1 MFTMQEFEKAS
12 LGGIERS
19 ILFSLSKNPVSYS
32 IALMNNKDKGSRIE
46 MMIYNRLLASGFDA
60 KYIGGKYDILLN
72 NLFRV
77 EVKCATIRQSNE
89 YIVQKVKPEHFD
101 LILMVFIAPDRQE
114 IKWSTQECV
123 YDWAKDRARG
133 IEGYSIIFNSDIVN
147 HNFVYSNGYNTFL
160 REYSWQNECVT

>member
-12 LGGIERS
+12 LGEIERAV
-19 ILFSLSKNPVSYS
+19 LFSISKNPVSYS

-46 MMIYNRLLASGFDA
+46 TMIYNRLLASGFNVQ
-60 KYIGGKYDILLN
+60 YIGGKYDILLN

-77 EVKCATIRQSNE
+77 EVKCATIRQSGE
-89 YIVQKVKPEHFD
+89 YIVQKVKPEHLD
-101 LILMVFIAPDRQE
+101 ILIMVFIAPDRQE

-123 YDWAKDRARG
+123 NDWAKGRARG
-133 IEGYSIIFNSDIVN
+133 IEGYSIVFNSDMVN
-147 HNFVYSNGYNTFL
+147 NKFIYSNGYDTFL